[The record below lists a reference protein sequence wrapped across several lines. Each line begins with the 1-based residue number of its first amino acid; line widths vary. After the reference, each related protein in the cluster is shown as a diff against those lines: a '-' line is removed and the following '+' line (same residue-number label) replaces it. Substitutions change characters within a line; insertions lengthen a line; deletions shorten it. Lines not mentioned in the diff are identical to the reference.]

1 MKLTKLLSVAGITG
15 GVILAAAAP
24 AFAHNDNHPDPCP
37 GQHVSI
43 YDSSNQAVEGQFICG
58 PMQGLA
64 GPAGPQGPKG
74 DTGATGPAGINGV
87 GLPGPQGLPGTPG
100 VAGAPGPQGNPGY
113 SVCPDGTFLGLGVKD
128 CTGHLAPAGPAGPQG
143 PAGPAGAVVAAATQ
157 TATTTTTAPAAALP
171 GGDLPH
177 TGTNTTLPLTLL
189 GVGLL
194 ILGAGTLSLRRHTS
208 R

>member
-43 YDSSNQAVEGQFICG
+43 Y
-58 PMQGLA
+58 
-64 GPAGPQGPKG
+64 
-74 DTGATGPAGINGV
+74 
-87 GLPGPQGLPGTPG
+87 
-100 VAGAPGPQGNPGY
+100 
-113 SVCPDGTFLGLGVKD
+113 
-128 CTGHLAPAGPAGPQG
+128 
-143 PAGPAGAVVAAATQ
+143 AGAVVAAATQ
-157 TATTTTTAPAAALP
+157 TATTTTTTPAATLP

-194 ILGAGTLSLRRHTS
+194 ILGAGTLTLRRRTN